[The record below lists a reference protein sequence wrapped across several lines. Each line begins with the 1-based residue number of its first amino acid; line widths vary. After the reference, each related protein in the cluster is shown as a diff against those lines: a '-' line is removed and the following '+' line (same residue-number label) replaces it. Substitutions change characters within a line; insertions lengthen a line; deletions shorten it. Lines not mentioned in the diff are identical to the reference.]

1 MKVILLLLIFLC
13 GFEKIFA
20 QDQILFKAKKVQS
33 APGQS
38 YEPGELLIQ
47 GPKILAIGKKLSVP
61 KKCKVVDWTKYEIYP
76 GLISPG
82 SSLGLAEINSL
93 RSTRDEREV
102 GTHTPEIEAWT
113 AINPDSELIPVAR
126 ANGITHSVIIPL
138 GGSISGTS
146 GTIALDGWGIE
157 DMIVQ
162 KKVALHVWWP
172 GQSLSLSAK
181 KNSSKSINDQEN
193 ERKKSIREITEYFEQ
208 AELYL
213 QLKKN
218 NKAKLSYNPSWEAMI
233 PFVSRKLPIMVHA
246 EETRQIASAIDWATK
261 QKYRIIIS
269 GGRDA
274 WKIADKLASSRV
286 PVVFRHVFTAPNHI
300 NKPFDNHFRAP
311 GVLANAGV
319 DLSIG
324 LRLGAWSA
332 ANQRNLPYHAAHGIP
347 FGLSHNQ
354 ALASITIN
362 PAKLIGLDHR
372 LGSLERGKDATF
384 IACSGD
390 IFDLR
395 TNVAEM
401 RILGKKVNL
410 TSRHTR
416 LFEKYKRRP
425 KIKE

>member
-1 MKVILLLLIFLC
+1 
-13 GFEKIFA
+13 
-20 QDQILFKAKKVQS
+20 
-33 APGQS
+33 
-38 YEPGELLIQ
+38 
-47 GPKILAIGKKLSVP
+47 
-61 KKCKVVDWTKYEIYP
+61 
-76 GLISPG
+76 
-82 SSLGLAEINSL
+82 
-93 RSTRDEREV
+93 
-102 GTHTPEIEAWT
+102 
-113 AINPDSELIPVAR
+113 
-126 ANGITHSVIIPL
+126 
-138 GGSISGTS
+138 
-146 GTIALDGWGIE
+146 
-157 DMIVQ
+157 
-162 KKVALHVWWP
+162 
-172 GQSLSLSAK
+172 
-181 KNSSKSINDQEN
+181 
-193 ERKKSIREITEYFEQ
+193 
-208 AELYL
+208 
-213 QLKKN
+213 
-218 NKAKLSYNPSWEAMI
+218 MI